1 MVANDVIDFEV
12 ENKKLKR
19 KIKLMEQTL
28 NQFNSIKQ
36 NYDFLI
42 KKLEEKDKNLNE
54 INEKL
59 EELVKERT
67 KDLELINE
75 KLQNNLILLEELST
89 TDALTS
95 LRNRRG
101 FDEIFLQEF
110 NRAKRQNYEFN
121 FLLIDVDY
129 FKKYNDTYGHAK
141 GDEALVSVGKVLNRY
156 ARRANDFAFRYGGEE
171 FVYISCFQTRD
182 EVLKLAESI
191 QQAILKEQIEHFLN
205 PHKYLTVSIGAIVT
219 KDKTLTKEEVFK
231 IADENLYISKERGRN
246 KVTITSL

>member
-141 GDEALVSVGKVLNRY
+141 GDEALVSVGKV
-156 ARRANDFAFRYGGEE
+156 
-171 FVYISCFQTRD
+171 
-182 EVLKLAESI
+182 
-191 QQAILKEQIEHFLN
+191 
-205 PHKYLTVSIGAIVT
+205 
-219 KDKTLTKEEVFK
+219 
-231 IADENLYISKERGRN
+231 
-246 KVTITSL
+246 

>member
-129 FKKYNDTYGHAK
+129 FKKYNDTYG
-141 GDEALVSVGKVLNRY
+141 
-156 ARRANDFAFRYGGEE
+156 
-171 FVYISCFQTRD
+171 
-182 EVLKLAESI
+182 
-191 QQAILKEQIEHFLN
+191 
-205 PHKYLTVSIGAIVT
+205 
-219 KDKTLTKEEVFK
+219 
-231 IADENLYISKERGRN
+231 
-246 KVTITSL
+246 

>member
-129 FKKYNDTYGHAK
+129 FKNTMIHM
-141 GDEALVSVGKVLNRY
+141 VMQKVM
-156 ARRANDFAFRYGGEE
+156 
-171 FVYISCFQTRD
+171 
-182 EVLKLAESI
+182 KL
-191 QQAILKEQIEHFLN
+191 
-205 PHKYLTVSIGAIVT
+205 
-219 KDKTLTKEEVFK
+219 
-231 IADENLYISKERGRN
+231 
-246 KVTITSL
+246 

>member
-1 MVANDVIDFEV
+1 M
-12 ENKKLKR
+12 
-19 KIKLMEQTL
+19 
-28 NQFNSIKQ
+28 
-36 NYDFLI
+36 
-42 KKLEEKDKNLNE
+42 
-54 INEKL
+54 
-59 EELVKERT
+59 
-67 KDLELINE
+67 
-75 KLQNNLILLEELST
+75 EELST